1 MVVTL
6 APREY
11 LAVANVGFLENAT
24 AIMKRVPNA
33 HGLADDGYSEKIA
46 GAVAEYVVS
55 KALGANW
62 QPVKAIGA
70 RDVGAFEVRST
81 GRADGRLIL
90 HERDPDDV
98 PFVLVTGSYP
108 RFTVRG
114 WILGGDGKQPQYW
127 GEWSKRPAYFVPQA
141 ALQPI
146 ETLQDFTYANHQS
159 R

>member
-1 MVVTL
+1 MIVTL

-24 AIMKRVPNA
+24 AIMRRVPNA

-55 KALGANW
+55 KALGAAW
-62 QPVKAIGA
+62 QPIKAIGA
-70 RDVGAFEVRST
+70 RDVGTYEVRST

-90 HERDPDDV
+90 HAADPDDV
-98 PFVLVTGSYP
+98 PFVLVTGNYP
-108 RFTVRG
+108 RFAVRG
-114 WILGGDGKQPQYW
+114 WLLGSDGKRREYW
-127 GEWSKRPAYFVPQA
+127 GDWSKRPAYFVPQT

-146 ETLQDFTYANHQS
+146 ETLQVHAHA
-159 R
+159 